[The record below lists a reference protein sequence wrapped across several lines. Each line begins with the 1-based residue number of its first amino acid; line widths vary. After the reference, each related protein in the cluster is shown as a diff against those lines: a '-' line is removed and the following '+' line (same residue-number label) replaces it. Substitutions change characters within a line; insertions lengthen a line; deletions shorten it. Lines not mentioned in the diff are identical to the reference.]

1 MSAGNI
7 IGWLSPASSKFDVS
21 DFKTLAVSSDQIG
34 WAASLLYLG
43 AGIGPVAFAFMTNC
57 VGRKWINFF
66 AACIYILGWAICV
79 MATKA
84 MHIYIARVIHGVGI
98 SFTLCIVPVYVG
110 EIVEDRIRG
119 GVSAAIIMFLSLGI
133 LYVYIIGPYVS
144 FLILNLSS
152 FLLPLLSLLSFF
164 SMPESPY
171 FLVMNGRISDAEK
184 NLMRIRGEIN
194 RADVSVELDKI
205 IEFIDDGYTRESS
218 ESRWKIA
225 QFKQSLSPL
234 CLMIS
239 LTFAQS
245 FSGVTAFKS
254 YFETIFSVADSPI
267 DPSTGVIIA
276 EVVAVLVALLSAY
289 YIDKLGRR
297 ILFFISS
304 IGCMFCTGF
313 IGLYYA
319 LDHYDTVVDSYAW
332 IALVG
337 IYGYQVFFYSGLAC
351 LPSVVASEIF
361 PAHLRPWTTAL
372 NVMLL
377 SLFSFCVTKCFQII
391 GDGIGYHYSFWIFS
405 LLLIFPVVY
414 VYFCFPETKIK
425 TFIQIQNELCK
436 TNNSD
441 EENVNHPSY
450 NATETRY

>member
-1 MSAGNI
+1 MFSVMSAGNI
-7 IGWLSPASSKFDVS
+7 IGWLSPASRKFEVI
-21 DFKTLAVSSDQIG
+21 DFRNLNVSSDQIG

-43 AGIGPVAFAFMTNC
+43 AGLGPVAFAFMTNSL
-57 VGRKWINFF
+57 GRKWINFF
-66 AACIYILGWAICV
+66 AALIYVIGWAICV
-79 MATKA
+79 MATNA
-84 MHIYIARVIHGVGI
+84 THIYIARVIHGVGI

-119 GVSAAIIMFLSLGI
+119 GVSAVIIMFLSLGI

-144 FLILNLSS
+144 FPILNLSS
-152 FLLPLLSLLSFF
+152 FILPLLSLLSFF

-194 RADVSVELDKI
+194 REDVSVELDKI
-205 IEFIDDGYTRESS
+205 IEFIEDGYMRESS
-218 ESRWKIA
+218 GGRWKIF
-225 QFKQSLSPL
+225 QFRHTLNPIF
-234 CLMIS
+234 LMIS

-245 FSGVTAFKS
+245 FSGIMAFKS
-254 YFETIFSVADSPI
+254 YFERIFSVADSPI
-267 DPSTGVIIA
+267 KPSTGVIIA

-304 IGCMFCTGF
+304 IGCIFCTGF
-313 IGLYYA
+313 IGLYYI

-351 LPSVVASEIF
+351 LPSVVASEMF
-361 PAHLRPWTTAL
+361 PAHLRPWTTAF
-372 NVMLL
+372 NVMI
-377 SLFSFCVTKCFQII
+377 SAIFSFCVTKCFQVI
-391 GDGIGYHYSFWIFS
+391 GDGIGYHYSFWMIS
-405 LLLIFPVVY
+405 LLLIFPVIY
-414 VYFCFPETKIK
+414 IYLFFPETKIK
-425 TFIQIQNELCK
+425 TFIQIQNELCNM
-436 TNNSD
+436 TNTD
-441 EENVNHPSY
+441 EEIAN
-450 NATETRY
+450 